1 MYALSFLPDPEEIIP
16 YTESGP
22 FFPSSTLNTSTTS
35 TNLDLVPGLIP
46 VCLEIEVGK
55 HLILKDILR
64 TVTLLFR

>member
-1 MYALSFLPDPEEIIP
+1 MYALLSFLPDPEEIIP

-35 TNLDLVPGLIP
+35 TKLDLVPGLI
-46 VCLEIEVGK
+46 CLEIEVGK
-55 HLILKDILR
+55 HLIFKDILR